1 MKIARQKC
9 WVSWLLNAAERGC
22 RNGRKVAKCGE
33 SSAFGFY
40 IAPSKLNAPELPVEQ
55 AGL

>member
-1 MKIARQKC
+1 MKIAHQKR
-9 WVSWLLNAAERGC
+9 WVLCLWNAAERGC
-22 RNGRKVAKCGE
+22 RNGLKVTKHGK
-33 SSAFGFY
+33 SSAFGFF